1 MHKCTIAIVTVH
13 ICTVTVAC
21 AFNILIIF
29 SLSLSLLS
37 LSLSPDSLLVS
48 ALTSSHSHF
57 SSFAV
62 TLTSLPFPHAS
73 TTAGQT
79 MPPLLPII
87 KPSLSPLSL
96 FLNFITFLPILF
108 VGVGILRFWSDL
120 VGEHGI
126 IFVGVDFGESRRR
139 LQSTFIAA
147 AEEDHA

>member
-13 ICTVTVAC
+13 ICTVTVTC

-73 TTAGQT
+73 TTADQT
-79 MPPLLPII
+79 MPPLPSII

-96 FLNFITFLPILF
+96 FLSFITFLPILF

-120 VGEHGI
+120 VGKHGI
-126 IFVGVDFGESRRR
+126 FFVSVDFGESRRR